1 MPFLAGK
8 KELFWTNHAK
18 GKMMFYKLSEQRIRR
33 VLNSPKRIEE
43 GIAPKTIA
51 VMQPFGNKNQHELWV
66 MIQETKARRKIISAW
81 RYPGRTKIG
90 EPLPAEILQEFKIIS

>member
-1 MPFLAGK
+1 
-8 KELFWTNHAK
+8 
-18 GKMMFYKLSEQRIRR
+18 MFYKLSEQRIKR

-43 GIAPKTIA
+43 GIALNTIA

-66 MIQETKARRKIISAW
+66 MIQETKIRRKVISAW

-90 EPLPAEILQEFKIIS
+90 EPLPEKILQEFKNIVV